1 MGEYIPHG
9 MRNSPYIYIC
19 MSMIIYLCNNCVFL
33 LVCIVKEIG
42 TILFQGIATV
52 TVVYVNPLWSYKD
65 SHSSVN
71 EIDM

>member
-1 MGEYIPHG
+1 MPLWHEEFSIRIHMHVHEYIPVQQ
-9 MRNSPYIYIC
+9 
-19 MSMIIYLCNNCVFL
+19 LCFSTC
-33 LVCIVKEIG
+33 CIVKEIG
-42 TILFQGIATV
+42 TMLFQGIAAV